1 MVNGSEDQ
9 TWELTIRVQV
19 TTMCGWEPDS
29 GDVERYL
36 DDGGVLELVAIDKIQ
51 EVTRNG

>member
-19 TTMCGWEPDS
+19 TTMCGWEPDH
-29 GDVERYL
+29 GDVDGWL
-36 DDGGVLELVAIDKIQ
+36 DGGGVLDLVAIDSVK
-51 EVTRNG
+51 EVN